1 MFRKH
6 TRRAAKA
13 AFAISFG
20 VALLIGLTACGGGGG
35 GNDTTTTTSASGPK
49 PKLTI
54 GSKGFGESYILEQL
68 YGQALKAKGFPVT
81 FKGNFGESELAN
93 KAIKAGK
100 LDMYPEY
107 TGVIVLDLAKAK
119 FPKTPEATYAAAKKY
134 EETQGQTLLNPT
146 PFEDVD
152 TFTVLTSTAHKD
164 GLKTMSDLKKVNP
177 LTYAGYP
184 ACPTRITCLLGMK
197 QIYGLDQIKF
207 IPIGNISVYT
217 LLDQGKAVGG
227 DGFSTDPAQ
236 LNHKK
241 YTALVDDK
249 HIFGYQN
256 VAPVIKK
263 TLITGPNGA
272 LLVSTANAVSAKLT
286 LPAMQAMNKAYYVDK
301 ATPTEIAH
309 GFLAANGLLSK

>member
-35 GNDTTTTTSASGPK
+35 GNDTTTTSTSAPK

-197 QIYGLDQIKF
+197 QIYGLNQIKF

-301 ATPTEIAH
+301 ATPQQVAT
-309 GFLAANGLLSK
+309 GFLKANGLA

>member
-35 GNDTTTTTSASGPK
+35 GKDTTTTASSAPK
-49 PKLTI
+49 PKIII

-119 FPKTPEATYAAAKKY
+119 FPKTSEATYAAAKKY
-134 EETQGQTLLNPT
+134 EETQGLTLGNPT

-152 TFTVLTSTAHKD
+152 TFTVLTSTAQKD
-164 GLKTMSDLKKVNP
+164 GLKKMSDLKKVNP

-197 QIYGLDQIKF
+197 QIYGLNQIKF
-207 IPIGNISVYT
+207 IPIGNISVET

-227 DGFSTDPAQ
+227 DIFSTEAAQ

-272 LLVSTANAVSAKLT
+272 LLLSTANAVSAKLT
-286 LPAMQAMNKAYYVDK
+286 LPAMQAMNKAYSVDK
-301 ATPTEIAH
+301 ATPQDIAH
-309 GFLAANGLLSK
+309 RFLAANELLGK

>member
-35 GNDTTTTTSASGPK
+35 GNETTTTSSSAPK
-49 PKLTI
+49 PKIII

-119 FPKTPEATYAAAKKY
+119 FPKTAEATYAAAKKY
-134 EETQGQTLLNPT
+134 EETQGLTLGNPT
-146 PFEDVD
+146 PFQDVD
-152 TFTVLTSTAHKD
+152 TFTVLTSTAHKE

-272 LLVSTANAVSAKLT
+272 LLLSTANAVSAKLT
-286 LPAMQAMNKAYYVDK
+286 LPAMQAMNKAYFVDK
-301 ATPTEIAH
+301 ATPQEIAH
-309 GFLAANGLLSK
+309 GFLAANGLLGK

>member
-20 VALLIGLTACGGGGG
+20 VALLIGLTGCGGGGG
-35 GNDTTTTTSASGPK
+35 GNNTTTTSASAAK
-49 PKLTI
+49 PKIII

-119 FPKTPEATYAAAKKY
+119 FPKTPQATYAAAKKF
-134 EETQGQTLLNPT
+134 EETQGLTLGNPT

-164 GLKTMSDLKKVNP
+164 GLKNMSDLKKVNP

-197 QIYGLDQIKF
+197 QIYGLNQIKF

-236 LNHKK
+236 LQHNK
-241 YTALVDDK
+241 YTALVDNK

-272 LLVSTANAVSAKLT
+272 LLLSTANAVSAKLT

-301 ATPTEIAH
+301 ASPQQIAH
-309 GFLAANGLLSK
+309 GFLAANGLLNK

>member
-6 TRRAAKA
+6 TRRAARA

-35 GNDTTTTTSASGPK
+35 DNNTTTTSSSAPK
-49 PKLTI
+49 PKVII

-119 FPKTPEATYAAAKKY
+119 FPKTAQATYAAAKKF
-134 EETQGQTLLNPT
+134 EETQGLTLGNPT

-197 QIYGLDQIKF
+197 QIYGLNQIKF
-207 IPIGNISVYT
+207 IPIGNISVET
-217 LLDQGKAVGG
+217 LIDQGKAIGG
-227 DGFSTDPAQ
+227 DIFSTEAAQ
-236 LNHKK
+236 LNKK

-249 HIFGYQN
+249 HIFGFQN

-263 TLITGPNGA
+263 SLITGPNGA
-272 LLVSTANAVSAKLT
+272 LLLSTANAVSAKLT
-286 LPAMQAMNKAYYVDK
+286 LAAMQAMNKAYSVDK
-301 ATPTEIAH
+301 KTPKEIASQ
-309 GFLAANGLLSK
+309 FLAANGLK